1 MCDARSRAAGVTM
14 RLRMPPASILTTGV
28 CSKIPDARG
37 FRKSRETVKILAAV
51 DLECGGIVHRV
62 EIAPRLQHLTHAL
75 DLPAFDVGA
84 EILTQHL
91 QPADELIADIDVGNL
106 ERAVAQGQV
115 RTELLGGMA
124 DIGRAAARQR
134 PQFARG
140 VEADAGHDVADR
152 QAISRHHRPE
162 RMSGGVPSDV
172 FAFEDDNIHA
182 LARQFQRCRE
192 AGKPGADHTDVD
204 IRIQCQTTR
213 LGCVLHSR
221 RGVGG

>member
-1 MCDARSRAAGVTM
+1 MTSSYTR
-14 RLRMPPASILTTGV
+14 
-28 CSKIPDARG
+28 RG
-37 FRKSRETVKILAAV
+37 FLGLTSAAALGAGLSACTGGGASTSGGATQAASNNLRLFTYEDDTTIGLLKAQVKKFDEQNGTTTTVDSLPGSGAAV
-51 DLECGGIVHRV
+51 YPDKL
-62 EIAPRLQHLTHAL
+62 
-75 DLPAFDVGA
+75 
-84 EILTQHL
+84 
-91 QPADELIADIDVGNL
+91 
-106 ERAVAQGQV
+106 

-162 RMSGGVPSDV
+162 RMAGGIPSDML
-172 FAFEDDNIHA
+172 AFEDDNVHA
-182 LARQFQRCRE
+182 LARQFQGRRK

-204 IRIQCQTTR
+204 IRIQCQTAR